1 MPMLFIIHLSDMPER
16 TNSLTIPVI
25 SSMEWVPLALL
36 CRMVEAILLD
46 MSLSITATG
55 SSPFSL
61 SYMRLDVFMT
71 M

>member
-1 MPMLFIIHLSDMPER
+1 MPER